1 MEKEQGSL
9 LQVFARGRDGKQ
21 RGKWLQPP
29 QKAAPAASAGLNG
42 GFEGQEPEREPGP
55 WHGFDP
61 TAAREE
67 ESSKNVLGQSMFS
80 EVSEALWRALSK

>member
-1 MEKEQGSL
+1 MGNKGESGCSPL
-9 LQVFARGRDGKQ
+9 RKQ
-21 RGKWLQPP
+21 HQQRVL
-29 QKAAPAASAGLNG
+29 

-67 ESSKNVLGQSMFS
+67 ESRKNVLGQSMMFS